1 MKRLI
6 FTTII
11 GFAVTFVFAQNTTP
25 DSTKKTTDTSHTDK
39 PKILISYGSDD
50 KEHQWPKDSTGY
62 RSHQTYPKGYIGIT
76 FSRFDLGLATLI
88 DNGSFTLSPQNQFL
102 RYRSWKT
109 SNVGFDVF
117 QMGVKFSQTFKIYL
131 SGGFD
136 WTLIRLRDNITI
148 LPNEPVLTYKQDN
161 IDFSKNRF
169 SSSYL
174 RIPLSFDF
182 RSKKDSKG
190 NRFHFVIG
198 PDGGFLL
205 DGMVKQISTEFG
217 KQKIDDTYHFATFR
231 YGGFFRVGYGDF
243 GIFAKYY
250 VNDMFENS
258 PEQDELKNFSFG
270 FTLGF

>member
-6 FTTII
+6 FTVII
-11 GFAVTFVFAQNTTP
+11 GIFASCTFAQTT
-25 DSTKKTTDTSHTDK
+25 TTDTTRKSADTIQNG
-39 PKILISYGSDD
+39 PKVLISYGKDD
-50 KEHQWPKDSTGY
+50 DSNDTTRGHRRY
-62 RSHQTYPKGYIGIT
+62 QRYPKGYIGIT
-76 FSRFDLGLATLI
+76 IARLDLGLTTLV

-117 QMGVKFSQTFKIYL
+117 QMGVKFSSTFKIYL

-148 LPNEPVLTYKQDN
+148 LPGQPVLTYKQDN

-182 RSKKDSKG
+182 RTKPNRDG
-190 NRFHFVIG
+190 DRFHFVVG
-198 PDGGFLL
+198 PITGFLL
-205 DGMVKQISTEFG
+205 DGMVKQISSEFG
-217 KQKIDDTYHFATFR
+217 KQKVDDSYHFATFQ
-231 YGGFFRVGYGDF
+231 YGGFFRIGYGDF

-250 VNDMFENS
+250 VNNMFENS
-258 PEQDELKNFSFG
+258 PEQDGLRNFAFG

>member
-6 FTTII
+6 FTAIASLFIT
-11 GFAVTFVFAQNTTP
+11 GVFAQSAPADT
-25 DSTKKTTDTSHTDK
+25 TKKSADTSK
-39 PKILISYGSDD
+39 SGQPRILISYGNHHSTDD
-50 KEHQWPKDSTGY
+50 TVYHSSS
-62 RSHQTYPKGYIGIT
+62 RHRYPRGYIGIT
-76 FSRFDLGLATLI
+76 FSRFDLGLATLV

-117 QMGVKFSQTFKIYL
+117 QMGMKFSPSFKIYI

-148 LPNEPVLTYKQDN
+148 EPDQPVLTFKPDN

-182 RSKKDSKG
+182 RSNGDRNG
-190 NRFHFVIG
+190 NRFHFVFG

-231 YGGFFRVGYGDF
+231 YGGFFRIGYGDF

-250 VNDMFENS
+250 FNDMFENS
-258 PEQDELKNFSFG
+258 TQQAGLKNFSFG
-270 FTLGF
+270 FTAGF

>member
-6 FTTII
+6 FTII
-11 GFAVTFVFAQNTTP
+11 SGIFVTGVFAQNTP
-25 DSTKKTTDTSHTDK
+25 ADTSKKSADTVNTQG
-39 PKILISYGSDD
+39 PRILISYG
-50 KEHQWPKDSTGY
+50 KHQDSNDSTW
-62 RSHQTYPKGYIGIT
+62 RHHNTQTYPKGYIGIT
-76 FSRFDLGLATLI
+76 FSRFDLGLATLV
-88 DNGSFTLSPQNQFL
+88 DNGSFTLSAQNQFL

-117 QMGVKFSQTFKIYL
+117 QMGIKFSRSFKIYL

-148 LPNEPVLTYKQDN
+148 VPDQPVLTYKQDN

-182 RSKKDSKG
+182 RTKAGYRG

-231 YGGFFRVGYGDF
+231 YGGFFRMGYGDF

-258 PEQDELKNFSFG
+258 PEQAGLKNFSFG